1 MPSLPAVSNW
11 FLCQKSASQAAL
23 RLFCFPYA
31 GGSASI
37 FRGWA
42 ASLPPSVEVCA
53 VQLPGR
59 GSRLMEPA
67 ITRIPGLIKAI
78 APAILPYLDKPF
90 AFFGHSMGTIISLE
104 LARYLRTKSGVEP
117 VQLFVS
123 GGRAPQIQST
133 EPPSYNLPEAEFLD
147 ELRRLNGTPAEI
159 LEHPE
164 LMDLMLPVLRADF
177 ELVQTYVY
185 RERKPLACPITAFG
199 GSLDK
204 EVGVRRLQAWRAQ
217 TTAGF
222 SWKMI
227 PGDHFFIHTSQ
238 PALLSAL
245 SKELDKIVS
254 RISEEKR

>member
-1 MPSLPAVSNW
+1 MMGVQALNNW
-11 FLCQKSASQAAL
+11 FLCQPSDSQVAL

-42 ASLPPSVEVCA
+42 QSLPSTVEVCA

-67 ITRIPGLIKAI
+67 VTRLPDLIKAL
-78 APAILPYLDKPF
+78 APAMLPYLDKPF
-90 AFFGHSMGTIISLE
+90 AFFGHSMGTVISLE

-117 VQLFVS
+117 THLFVS
-123 GGRAPQIQST
+123 GGRAPQLRDT
-133 EPPSYNLPEAEFLD
+133 EPASYNLPEAEFLE
-147 ELRRLNGTPAEI
+147 ELRRLNGTPTEI

-164 LMDLMLPVLRADF
+164 LMSLLLPVLRADF

-185 RERKPLACPITAFG
+185 KERRPLCCPITAFG
-199 GSLDK
+199 GALDK
-204 EVGVRRLQAWRAQ
+204 EVGLRRLQAWRAQ

-222 SWKMI
+222 SVHMI

-238 PALLSAL
+238 RALLSIL
-245 SKELDKIVS
+245 SKELSKVVS
-254 RISEEKR
+254 QTSEANR

>member
-1 MPSLPAVSNW
+1 
-11 FLCQKSASQAAL
+11 
-23 RLFCFPYA
+23 
-31 GGSASI
+31 
-37 FRGWA
+37 
-42 ASLPPSVEVCA
+42 
-53 VQLPGR
+53 
-59 GSRLMEPA
+59 MEPA
-67 ITRIPGLIKAI
+67 ITRMPGLIKAI
-78 APAILPYLDKPF
+78 APAILPYLDMPF
-90 AFFGHSMGTIISLE
+90 AFFGHSMGTVISLE
-104 LARYLRTKSGVEP
+104 LARYLRTRSGVEP
-117 VQLFVS
+117 AYLFVS
-123 GGRAPQIQST
+123 GARAPQIQST

-222 SWKMI
+222 SSKKI

-245 SKELDKIVS
+245 SQELDKIVS
-254 RISEEKR
+254 RISEDKR